1 MSTLKERY
9 FWTPVCLAQCMAGS
23 KCLIDGGDSCYF
35 DVAVTLMI
43 VINMVVTTKDRPP
56 QNLEGV

>member
-1 MSTLKERY
+1 M
-9 FWTPVCLAQCMAGS
+9 CLAQCMAGS

>member
-1 MSTLKERY
+1 M
-9 FWTPVCLAQCMAGS
+9 
-23 KCLIDGGDSCYF
+23 DGGDSCYF